1 MEDLRVCSQGH
12 FVEPLAR
19 CCNAGHDLGISVK
32 CPLEV
37 CTFKTKAVVMDFK
50 DLVRSE
56 IEQHMLDY
64 HKEVKKAMRQ
74 VCYVGHALSSPGGA
88 CEAGHGQGISLKC
101 QVENCIFATK
111 PVPIGF
117 MGIANQ
123 RLERHTSAS
132 HPSIK
137 TVKADESEKKDV
149 DSEDPIVQMDMVES
163 RECEEHSDIKVKDTQ
178 PKKEGLKV
186 NKPRD
191 KRSCEV
197 CFKVFYSMGNMK
209 AHVKSHHDAVGRFDC
224 DNCERSFGSK
234 IALQYH
240 LKRIHSNGA
249 EITCETCDDKF
260 SDFESYS
267 IHRKTHRSVHFQ
279 LEHKCSECSKI
290 IRGKKNL
297 NVHMKEVHS
306 LDKRYN
312 LNKVTVK
319 IYPHNCDQCG
329 AVFKRKSHLNSHV
342 QGIHV
347 GEKFACNLCIKEFKT
362 KSNLTRHIKS
372 SHR

>member
-1 MEDLRVCSQGH
+1 
-12 FVEPLAR
+12 
-19 CCNAGHDLGISVK
+19 
-32 CPLEV
+32 
-37 CTFKTKAVVMDFK
+37 MDFK

-137 TVKADESEKKDV
+137 TVKTDESEKKDV

-163 RECEEHSDIKVKDTQ
+163 REFEEHADIKVKDTQ

-290 IRGKKNL
+290 I
-297 NVHMKEVHS
+297 
-306 LDKRYN
+306 
-312 LNKVTVK
+312 
-319 IYPHNCDQCG
+319 
-329 AVFKRKSHLNSHV
+329 
-342 QGIHV
+342 
-347 GEKFACNLCIKEFKT
+347 
-362 KSNLTRHIKS
+362 
-372 SHR
+372 